1 MTFPIEIVPRAALEI
16 AEAWD
21 WWQAN
26 RPAAPA
32 ALEEELRRAFALISE
47 HPSVGARALN
57 AKLTGVRRIYL
68 SRVRYHLYYRVRPAL
83 AVVEVLALWHASR
96 GSDPGV

>member
-1 MTFPIEIVPRAALEI
+1 MTLPIKIVLRAAREI
-16 AEAWD
+16 AEAGH

-32 ALEEELRRAFALISE
+32 AVEEELRRAFALLAE
-47 HPSVGARALN
+47 QPSVGARALN
-57 AKLTGVRRIYL
+57 TKLAGVRRIYL
-68 SRVRYHLYYRVRPAL
+68 SRIRYHLYYRVRPSPE
-83 AVVEVLALWHASR
+83 VVEVLALWHASR